1 MTVWPFLPVWPF
13 LLLASGVCG
22 IWNWRAGLSFAIG
35 IGLVRSIIYFEL
47 NNQVVWLMALYSCL
61 AFVVLFLVD
70 RTAGGFFALVS
81 ALMCV
86 YLFGFI
92 EHRTE
97 MILSEIAIVAGM
109 IASGIIG
116 PTGGLYTPI
125 SSDRPVNNCDM
136 VARPAATDHSGN

>member
-1 MTVWPFLPVWPF
+1 MVF
-13 LLLASGVCG
+13 
-22 IWNWRAGLSFAIG
+22 
-35 IGLVRSIIYFEL
+35 
-47 NNQVVWLMALYSCL
+47 YSCF

-81 ALMCV
+81 VLMCV

-97 MILSEIAIVAGM
+97 MILSEIALVLGM

-125 SSDRPVNNCDM
+125 SSDRPDVTGDL
-136 VARPAATDHSGN
+136 VPQHKAARNRVD